1 MSMAMGGKSVGGQV
15 PRIQLKWL
23 LTLDLSV
30 SIKNPKRCVS
40 GQPHP
45 RPSAH
50 LGFLERHATPTRA
63 LTVFAPRAE
72 TRDSAAAKRKTDGA
86 ETTYGPSPGPSADEG
101 DISADD
107 KDSAEIGSVRR
118 MAASIEKRAPRRS
131 EAEALMRRVRALET
145 EAREGVGNLADAFAD
160 ATT

>member
-1 MSMAMGGKSVGGQV
+1 MVISQGAFSRDEKAGAMSMAMGGKSVGGQV

-50 LGFLERHATPTRA
+50 LGFPERHATP
-63 LTVFAPRAE
+63 
-72 TRDSAAAKRKTDGA
+72 SAR
-86 ETTYGPSPGPSADEG
+86 
-101 DISADD
+101 
-107 KDSAEIGSVRR
+107 
-118 MAASIEKRAPRRS
+118 
-131 EAEALMRRVRALET
+131 
-145 EAREGVGNLADAFAD
+145 
-160 ATT
+160 